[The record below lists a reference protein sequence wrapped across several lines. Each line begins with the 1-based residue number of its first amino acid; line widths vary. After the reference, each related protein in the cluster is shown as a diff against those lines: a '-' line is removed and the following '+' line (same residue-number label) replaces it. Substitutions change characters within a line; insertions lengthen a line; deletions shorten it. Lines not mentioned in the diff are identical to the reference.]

1 MSRQGRLLAA
11 QAVLSALILLVVYV
25 TLLRPEGGGSLSG
38 VETPDGS
45 LPAPGQA
52 DQQRGDRAAG
62 DRSRRGA
69 PAVATTPGATPGI
82 LGPGVLEGQPL
93 PTGVPVTG
101 IEGPADDQYTDSL
114 GQLRARLAAG

>member
-1 MSRQGRLLAA
+1 MSRQGRLLAG
-11 QAVLSALILLVVYV
+11 QAVLSALILIVVYV

-45 LPAPGQA
+45 LPAPGQTG
-52 DQQRGDRAAG
+52 QQREDREGG

-69 PAVATTPGATPGI
+69 GPGATTPGI
-82 LGPGVLEGQPL
+82 LGPGVLEGQPP
-93 PTGVPVTG
+93 PTGVPDTG
-101 IEGPADDQYTDSL
+101 IEQPADDQYTDSL

>member
-1 MSRQGRLLAA
+1 MSRQGRLLAG
-11 QAVLSALILLVVYV
+11 QAVLSALILIVVYV

-45 LPAPGQA
+45 LATPGQA
-52 DQQRGDRAAG
+52 GEQRDDREAG

-69 PAVATTPGATPGI
+69 RAGATPGI
-82 LGPGVLEGQPL
+82 LGPGALEGQPL
-93 PTGVPVTG
+93 PPGVPITG
-101 IEGPADDQYTDSL
+101 IEDPADDQYTDSL

>member
-1 MSRQGRLLAA
+1 MSRQGRLLAG
-11 QAVLSALILLVVYV
+11 QAVLSALILIVVYV

-38 VETPDGS
+38 VATPDGS
-45 LPAPGQA
+45 LPTPTQA
-52 DQQRGDRAAG
+52 DQQRGDREAG

-69 PAVATTPGATPGI
+69 RTATTPGV

-101 IEGPADDQYTDSL
+101 IERPADDQYTDSL
-114 GQLRARLAAG
+114 DQLRARLAAG

>member
-82 LGPGVLEGQPL
+82 LGSQPL

>member
-11 QAVLSALILLVVYV
+11 QAVLSALILIVVYV

-45 LPAPGQA
+45 LPTPGQA
-52 DQQRGDRAAG
+52 NQQRGDRDAG
-62 DRSRRGA
+62 DRSRRAAG
-69 PAVATTPGATPGI
+69 PGATAPGI

-93 PTGVPVTG
+93 PTGVPTTG
-101 IEGPADDQYTDSL
+101 IEQPTDDQYTDSL
-114 GQLRARLAAG
+114 GQLRARLASG

>member
-11 QAVLSALILLVVYV
+11 QAVLSALILIVVYV

-38 VETPDGS
+38 VETPDGG
-45 LPAPGQA
+45 LPTPGQA
-52 DQQRGDRAAG
+52 NQQQGDREAG

-69 PAVATTPGATPGI
+69 RAVATTPGATPGATPGI
-82 LGPGVLEGQPL
+82 LGSQPL

-101 IEGPADDQYTDSL
+101 IEGPTDDQYTDSL
-114 GQLRARLAAG
+114 GHLRARLAAG

>member
-1 MSRQGRLLAA
+1 MSRQGRLLAG
-11 QAVLSALILLVVYV
+11 QAVLSALILIVVYV

-45 LPAPGQA
+45 FPAPGQA
-52 DQQRGDRAAG
+52 DHQRGDREAG
-62 DRSRRGA
+62 DRSGHGA
-69 PAVATTPGATPGI
+69 RAGATTPRI
-82 LGPGVLEGQPL
+82 LGPGVLQGQPL

-101 IEGPADDQYTDSL
+101 IEEPSDDQYTDSL